1 MKFKDLNDKLYEE
14 LNTVKIEIECTNTA
28 AYESLLPLLSYFKS
42 LGSMGR
48 TADFKVDN
56 KWFTFDGD
64 GNHKI
69 SSIKINVSEYK
80 K

>member
-1 MKFKDLNDKLYEE
+1 MKFKELSNKLYEKN
-14 LNTVKIEIECTNTA
+14 NTVKIEIECTDTA
-28 AYESLLPLLSYFKS
+28 AKEGLLPLLDYLKAQ
-42 LGSMGR
+42 GSIGH

-69 SSIKINVSEYK
+69 SSIKFEGKEYRK
-80 K
+80 